1 MVITLPPFPHRQ
13 NRDGSFDS
21 ICSTCLLTVTNAR
34 MEAELTNREMNHVC
48 DPAIL
53 YQRAFDR
60 TRRGLTA

>member
-34 MEAELTNREMNHVC
+34 MEAELTNHEMNHVC
-48 DPAIL
+48 DPTIL
-53 YQRAFDR
+53 YKRAFDR
-60 TRRGLTA
+60 TRRGLAA